1 MILAL
6 VEHDKGE
13 VNPLAFGMLNFAKG
27 LAAEQNCALEAVLVG
42 EEARPI
48 ASILGAFGVTK
59 VHMAL
64 NDGFDDY
71 SPEAWAQAFLDK
83 AKAVGAKFVLSIGT
97 DRGNEVM
104 AHVAARTNQSMVANI
119 ISYSDAEMTRLRW
132 GGSLLEESTLGDEM
146 KLMTVA
152 PHTFAT
158 EQEGSPVEVAIEDY
172 SPEIADKD
180 FRVKISKRIMPETDG
195 VSLTDAEVVISGGR
209 GVGSEAGFSVLEDLA
224 GTVGGAVGCSRAVT
238 SLGWRPHSDQVGQ
251 TGTRVAAELYIACGI
266 SGAAQHMAGCKG
278 SKNLLAINTDPDAPI
293 LQNATYAVIGDLH
306 DVLPAINA
314 EIKKVIG

>member
-6 VEHDKGE
+6 VEHDKGI
-13 VNPLAFGMLNFAKG
+13 VNPLALGMLNFAKG
-27 LAAEQNCALEAVLVG
+27 LAAEQGCALEAVLVG
-42 EEARPI
+42 EEARGI
-48 ASILGAFGVTK
+48 ASTLGAFGVSK

-71 SPEAWAQAFLDK
+71 SPEAWAQAFLNK
-83 AKAVGAKFVLSIGT
+83 ARDLNASFVLSIGT

-104 AHVAARTNQSMVANI
+104 AHVAARTDQSMVANI
-119 ISYSDAEMTRLRW
+119 ISYADAEMTRLRW
-132 GGSLLEESTLGDEM
+132 GGSLLEESTLNDEM

-152 PHTFAT
+152 PHTFSIEA
-158 EQEGSPVEVAIEDY
+158 EGDAVEVAVEDY
-172 SPEIADKD
+172 SPEISDKD
-180 FRVKISKRIMPETDG
+180 FRVKISNRIVPEADG

-224 GTVGGAVGCSRAVT
+224 ETVSGAVGCSRAVT

-278 SKNLLAINTDPDAPI
+278 SKHLLAINTDPDAPI
-293 LQNATYAVIGDLH
+293 LQNASFAVIGDLH
-306 DVLPAINA
+306 EVLPAINA
-314 EIKKVIG
+314 EIKKVTG

>member
-6 VEHDKGE
+6 VEHDKGV
-13 VNPLAFGMLNFAKG
+13 VNPLALGMLNFAKS

-42 EEARPI
+42 EEARSI
-48 ASILGAFGVTK
+48 ASTLGAFGVTK

-64 NDGFDDY
+64 HDGFDDY
-71 SPEAWAQAFLDK
+71 SPEAWAQAFLSK
-83 AKAVGAKFVLSIGT
+83 AETGGAKFVLSIGT

-132 GGSLLEESTLGDEM
+132 GGSLLEESTLADEM

-152 PHTFAT
+152 PHTFPT
-158 EQEGSPVEVAIEDY
+158 EEEGSAVEVTIEDY
-172 SPEIADKD
+172 SPEIAEKD
-180 FRVKISKRIMPETDG
+180 FRVKISKRIVPEADG

-224 GTVGGAVGCSRAVT
+224 STIGGAVGCSRAVT

-314 EIKKVIG
+314 EIKKVTG